1 MLSLLGSAL
10 GFAGSAL
17 PAVTDIIKNKS
28 EQKFELEKM
37 RVAAELRKSGYDFEL
52 KAHEAQASDK
62 EHERLI
68 QHDIAINGSK
78 GYISA
83 LQRSVRPVITY
94 FFFALFVTI
103 EIVLLREAIKSGMDV
118 SSAIQILWDEDTK
131 AIFAAIVSFWFGS
144 RAIDKARR

>member
-17 PAVTDIIKNKS
+17 PAVTEIMKNKS
-28 EQKFELEKM
+28 NQKFELEKM
-37 RVAAELRKSGYDFEL
+37 RVAAELRE
-52 KAHEAQASDK
+52 
-62 EHERLI
+62 
-68 QHDIAINGSK
+68 AIN
-78 GYISA
+78 
-83 LQRSVRPVITY
+83 T
-94 FFFALFVTI
+94 
-103 EIVLLREAIKSGMDV
+103 GMDV